1 MICYMIVTLNSKD
14 ISKNRGKGFACFP
27 ACDADCRQIA
37 VSMTGFSCSS
47 SREELWESE
56 NRSLYSLPL
65 CFMI

>member
-37 VSMTGFSCSS
+37 VSMTGFPVLLPERSCGSQKTVLS
-47 SREELWESE
+47 TPCPCVS
-56 NRSLYSLPL
+56 
-65 CFMI
+65 